1 MSAETQKDLAEF
13 LTQEVL
19 DDDVPELKPDQP
31 LLTGLL
37 DSFGILALLNF
48 IEERYGVTIPHDEVI
63 TDNFRSVAAL
73 ARFIDSKRAESA
85 AS

>member
-1 MSAETQKDLAEF
+1 MNTETQKDVAEF

-19 DDDVPELKPDQP
+19 EDVPELKPDQP

-37 DSFGILALLNF
+37 DSFGLLALLNF
-48 IEERYGVTIPHDEVI
+48 IEERYSVTIPHDEVI
-63 TDNFRSVAAL
+63 TDNFRSVSAL
-73 ARFIDSKRAESA
+73 AQFIDSKRAESA

>member
-1 MSAETQKDLAEF
+1 MNTDTQKDLAEF

-19 DDDVPELKPDQP
+19 EDVPELKPEQP

-37 DSFGILALLNF
+37 DSFGLLALLNF
-48 IEERYGVTIPHDEVI
+48 IEEQYGVTIPHDEVI
-63 TDNFRSVAAL
+63 TDNFRSVSAL
-73 ARFIDSKRAESA
+73 AQFIDSKRAESA

>member
-1 MSAETQKDLAEF
+1 MSTDTQEDLAEF

-19 DDDVPELKPDQP
+19 EDVPELKPEQP

-37 DSFGILALLNF
+37 DSFGLLALLNF
-48 IEERYGVTIPHDEVI
+48 IEERFGVTIPHDEVV
-63 TDNFRSVAAL
+63 TDNFRSVSAL
-73 ARFIDSKRAESA
+73 AQFIDSKRAESA

>member
-1 MSAETQKDLAEF
+1 MNTETQKDLAEF

-19 DDDVPELKPDQP
+19 EDVPELKPEQP

-37 DSFGILALLNF
+37 DSFGLLALLNF

-63 TDNFRSVAAL
+63 TDNFRSVSAL
-73 ARFIDSKRAESA
+73 AQFIDSKRAESA